1 MKVHFCIPSDK
12 MRNIIYHS
20 QELVS
25 FRLVWIAY
33 IHLFAAS
40 YQHTKLLI
48 CFVRYWKYTSRKL
61 ISKYHNSK
69 LVIFTVYKPFA
80 NCIHY
85 KYISYTLKIQRFA
98 NVTQL
103 HFYTLMKS
111 HYDNIS
117 YKIEFICIGPHIYD
131 SLGR

>member
-1 MKVHFCIPSDK
+1 

-25 FRLVWIAY
+25 FKQVWIAH
-33 IHLFAAS
+33 ILLFAAS
-40 YQHTKLLI
+40 YQHTKLLTI
-48 CFVRYWKYTSRKL
+48 LYVIENTRLGNLYENT
-61 ISKYHNSK
+61 I
-69 LVIFTVYKPFA
+69 LVNRVGRSMFIYFCMHVFTVYKPFA